1 MGEAGDHFVGRDAIR
16 NPGCG
21 VDLPGLHEFD
31 DAAMLGGGAVA
42 RGEQGDFLAVK
53 IGIVEGN
60 VTHEQAHENQ
70 LAAVG
75 DEFEGALHGLR
86 ITGAIED
93 QRGRRDLFGSFVASL
108 QGIVLLGEGA
118 PFCAE
123 VDEFDLGA
131 GDLKKLD
138 YREADGTSAD
148 HQNTLAGRRLAAQDG
163 VRTDSERFHEGELRV
178 RELGV
183 RVEMRG
189 WNQEAF
195 AHAAIDVDAEDLEAF
210 AAVGFAAET
219 GLAVSTVEVGIN
231 GAPVAHLNAAGAIAQ
246 GEHFDSQLMAKDARV
261 AKERLA
267 PAVGV
272 EIGAT
277 DTNAQHTDE
286 SLSGGRRLRF
296 RRVVPGELARL
307 FKNQITHISSLSERA
322 YTQKK

>member
-21 VDLPGLHEFD
+21 VDLPGFHEFD
-31 DAAMLGGGAVA
+31 DAAVLGGGAVA
-42 RGEQGDFLAVK
+42 RGEQGDFLAVE

-60 VTHEQAHENQ
+60 VTHEQANEDE

-86 ITGAIED
+86 IAGAIED
-93 QRGRRDLFGSFVASL
+93 QRGRRDLFGFFVASL

-118 PFCAE
+118 PFRAE
-123 VDEFDLGA
+123 VNEFDFGA
-131 GDLKKLD
+131 GDFEKLD
-138 YREADGTSAD
+138 YREADGASAD

-163 VRTDSERFHEGELRV
+163 VGADAERFHESQLCV

-183 RVEMRG
+183 GIEMGGRH
-189 WNQEAF
+189 QESF

-219 GLAVSTVEVGIN
+219 GLAVSTVEVGVD
-231 GAPVAHLNAAGAIAQ
+231 GATVTHLDPAGAIAQ

-286 SLSGGRRLRF
+286 SLSGGRRWRF
-296 RRVVPGELARL
+296 RRVVPSELAGL
-307 FKNQITHISSLSERA
+307 FKNQIAHMSSLSERA
-322 YTQKK
+322 YTQEE